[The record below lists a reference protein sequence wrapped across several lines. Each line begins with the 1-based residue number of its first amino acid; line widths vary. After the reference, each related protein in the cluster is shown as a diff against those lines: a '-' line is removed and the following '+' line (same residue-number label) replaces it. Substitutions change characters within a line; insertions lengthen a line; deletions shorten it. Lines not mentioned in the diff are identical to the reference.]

1 MLNRVFLLF
10 RWAGFCLICV
20 LGKQALAEEN
30 YFGELLAIDR
40 SNACLQLGTVCYEIA
55 PNEKD
60 SILEQASRI
69 GVGATIII
77 IVENGKVVEVD
88 SLNQESQA
96 E

>member
-1 MLNRVFLLF
+1 
-10 RWAGFCLICV
+10 